1 MQEKN
6 TIQKYKF
13 CSARS
18 RKYNRYQQVNFA
30 FILQVGCC
38 LSKLTWHWFIHS
50 CLFFTL
56 YFFCFHIFWIWYFCI
71 FLYFVFRKFGFA
83 FSFVFCIFAIG
94 FVLLCLCFYFFFF
107 RNNFICLPCIIFI
120 YFPLR
125 PNMYFALFCISPFV
139 QKSHFIVLYFCRL
152 LVPASLRAT
161 PNAALQATSRNH
173 TLLTLWTLTLGNTED
188 ITSWATRKTSF
199 FLSNYLTHLD
209 SAI

>member
-1 MQEKN
+1 M
-6 TIQKYKF
+6 
-13 CSARS
+13 
-18 RKYNRYQQVNFA
+18 
-30 FILQVGCC
+30 
-38 LSKLTWHWFIHS
+38 
-50 CLFFTL
+50 
-56 YFFCFHIFWIWYFCI
+56 YFFVLCI
-71 FLYFVFRKFGFA
+71 FENLGLHFLLYFVFLLLD
-83 FSFVFCIFAIG
+83 SYSCV
-94 FVLLCLCFYFFFF
+94 FVLIFF
-107 RNNFICLPCIIFI
+107 RNDFICLPCIFFI

-125 PNMYFALFCISPFV
+125 PNMYFALFCIFPFV

>member
-1 MQEKN
+1 M
-6 TIQKYKF
+6 Y
-13 CSARS
+13 
-18 RKYNRYQQVNFA
+18 
-30 FILQVGCC
+30 
-38 LSKLTWHWFIHS
+38 
-50 CLFFTL
+50 
-56 YFFCFHIFWIWYFCI
+56 
-71 FLYFVFRKFGFA
+71 FLYFVFSKIW
-83 FSFVFCIFAIG
+83 VCIFFRI
-94 FVLLCLCFYFFFF
+94 LYFCYWIRTLVSLFLFF

-173 TLLTLWTLTLGNTED
+173 TLLTLWTLTLGNTEG